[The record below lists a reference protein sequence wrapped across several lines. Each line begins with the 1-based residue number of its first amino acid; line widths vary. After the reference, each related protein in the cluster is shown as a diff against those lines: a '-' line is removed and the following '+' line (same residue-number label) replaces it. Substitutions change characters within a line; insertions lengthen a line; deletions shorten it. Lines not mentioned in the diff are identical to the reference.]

1 MESML
6 NRLRDTVS
14 ATVYQVTNNLS
25 TALPGN
31 PLTREYEILKPIGSA
46 GPGLCFKIY
55 EATKKSTKEQV
66 SLFILEKKTER
77 FERKEKEQL
86 FETIRHGVPQLA
98 RLRHPSMLTIQH
110 NMEESRDLI
119 AFATEPV
126 LGSLA
131 NFFDPSFASD
141 QSKDGKFEFY
151 DIEIKYGLLQIAEGL
166 QFLHKDAR
174 ILHRNICPENIIVNR
189 NGIWKLAGFDFS
201 AQTTNPNEQPYKF
214 PTLKVIAD
222 LSLEIQ
228 PNFTY
233 SAPEHFTSTDSFID
247 TSSDIFSLGM
257 VAYTLYNKG
266 KPLLLFDG
274 SYQYRPE
281 KFATDVKDKLSI
293 NTSLLCI
300 PEDFRKHFRLLLSID
315 PKLRPDA
322 QQLSKLQLFQDVLVR
337 TLQYFDCLFQWDS
350 AQKSQFYRNLP
361 EVLQRIPKRIK
372 LRRIVHG
379 LAKEFV
385 NPEMVPFVLPPL
397 FLIAKETDNE
407 EFHTW
412 ILPELVTVFRYKE
425 PIQIGLFLLKNMNF
439 LVDKFKTKPEALKE
453 HIIPLIYR
461 FLESDAYQIQELCL
475 SVVPTIIHLID
486 FSGSKNMLL
495 PRIKR
500 LALET
505 KLLSVRVNCLICLG
519 KILEHL
525 DKWLVLDEVLP
536 LIMMMPSREPAVIMC
551 SVGILT
557 LTMNSNKLGI
567 PKEML
572 ANKIIPFLVPLSIE
586 NGLSL
591 QQYTTIMNL
600 IREILNKIEEEHQAK
615 IRQLDSIKVQQDSFF
630 TTDNN
635 QQRSDQK
642 SK

>member
-14 ATVYQVTNNLS
+14 STVYHVTNNLS

-31 PLTREYEILKPIGSA
+31 PLTREYELLREIGSA

-55 EATKKSTKEQV
+55 EATKKSTKEQA
-66 SLFILEKKTER
+66 SLFILDKKTDR

-86 FETIRHGVPQLA
+86 FETIRHGVPQLT

-110 NMEESRDLI
+110 NLEESRDLI

-131 NFFDPSFASD
+131 NFFDPTFARE
-141 QSKDGKFEFY
+141 QSKDGELFEFY
-151 DIEIKYGLLQIAEGL
+151 DIEIKYGLLQLAEGL

-174 ILHRNICPENIIVNR
+174 ILHRNICPENILVNR

-201 AQTTNPNEQPYKF
+201 VQTLNPNEQPYKF
-214 PTLKVIAD
+214 PSLKVIAD

-233 SAPEHFTSTDSFID
+233 SAPEHFQLSPSSENCIID

-257 VAYTLYNKG
+257 IAYTLYNKG
-266 KPLLLFDG
+266 KPLLLFDA

-281 KFATDVKDKLSI
+281 KFTIDLKDKLSQ
-293 NTSLLCI
+293 TSTLSCI

-350 AQKSQFYRNLP
+350 QQKAQFYRNLP
-361 EVLQRIPKRIK
+361 DVLQRIPKRIK

-385 NPEMVPFVLPPL
+385 NPDMVPFVLPPM

-412 ILPELVTVFRYKE
+412 ILPELIPVFRYKE

-439 LVDKFKTKPEALKE
+439 LVDKFKSKPEALKE

-461 FLESDAYQIQELCL
+461 FLESDAFQIQELCL
-475 SVVPTIIHLID
+475 SVVPSIIHLID

-551 SVGILT
+551 SVG
-557 LTMNSNKLGI
+557 KC
-567 PKEML
+567 
-572 ANKIIPFLVPLSIE
+572 
-586 NGLSL
+586 
-591 QQYTTIMNL
+591 
-600 IREILNKIEEEHQAK
+600 
-615 IRQLDSIKVQQDSFF
+615 
-630 TTDNN
+630 
-635 QQRSDQK
+635 
-642 SK
+642 